1 DPVLGIAWESWMRRI
16 CLLISLAAASGLAHA
31 DGEHLLF
38 AKRIHTGDA
47 ATPAAEAMAWDAKGR
62 VLAIGSRQALSARYQ
77 GATRHDAGDATVV
90 PGLVDAHAH
99 LMNLGFALLR
109 AELVDAASKD
119 EVIQRLKAFEATLP
133 EGAWL
138 LGRGWDQ
145 NDWTGKQFPTAA
157 DLDAAFPDRPVW
169 LERVDGHAGWANRAA
184 LRAVERDLSGDWQ
197 PDGGRI
203 LRDEAGKA
211 TGVFIDTAAALV
223 DAVVPPPDSALRAE
237 ALERA

>member
-1 DPVLGIAWESWMRRI
+1 MRRI

-47 ATPAAEAMAWDAKGR
+47 TTPAAEAMAWDAKGR
-62 VLAIGSRQALSARYQ
+62 VLAIGSRQALSARYPD
-77 GATRHDAGDATVV
+77 ATRHDAGDATVV

-109 AELVDAASKD
+109 ADLVDAASKD

-133 EGAWL
+133 PGAWL

-145 NDWTGKQFPTAA
+145 NDWPGKAFPTAE
-157 DLDAAFPDRPVW
+157 DLDEAFPDRPVW
-169 LERVDGHAGWANRAA
+169 LERVDGHAGWANSRAMEIA
-184 LRAVERDLSGDWQ
+184 GINAASKS
-197 PDGGRI
+197 PAGGRI
-203 LRDEAGKA
+203 ELAAGKPS
-211 TGVFIDTAAALV
+211 GIFV
-223 DAVVPPPDSALRAE
+223 DAASNLIGKFVPAPKP
-237 ALERA
+237 LERDIALGEAQR